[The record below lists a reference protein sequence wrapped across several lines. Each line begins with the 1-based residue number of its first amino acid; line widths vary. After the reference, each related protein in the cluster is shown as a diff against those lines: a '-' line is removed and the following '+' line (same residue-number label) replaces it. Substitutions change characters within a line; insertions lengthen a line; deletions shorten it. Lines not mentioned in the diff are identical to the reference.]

1 MSNNRSL
8 ASITQKVLMALT
20 GLFLCTFLV
29 VHLAGN
35 LQLIPG
41 MGTREGFNEYALF
54 MTTFPLIKIVSYG
67 LYASIILHAIVALI
81 LTMQNKKARPVK
93 YAKNNAAANS
103 KWSSRNMGL
112 LGSVILVFI
121 VIHMRSF
128 WARYHW
134 GEMPIMELENG
145 EKLKDLYTVTISA
158 FQNPW
163 YVLFYV
169 VSLIALAFHL
179 SHGFESGFQSLGLNH
194 KKYTPWIKKF
204 GVAFGIIICLLFAI
218 IPISIYFAQ

>member
-41 MGTREGFNEYALF
+41 MGTKEGFNEYALF

-67 LYASIILHAIVALI
+67 LYASIVLHVIVALI
-81 LTMQNKKARPVK
+81 LARQNSAARPVG

-103 KWSSRNMGL
+103 SWASRNMTL
-112 LGSVILVFI
+112 LGLVTLVFI
-121 VIHMRSF
+121 IIHMKSF
-128 WARYHW
+128 WAEYHW
-134 GEMPIMELENG
+134 GELPMDANG
-145 EKLKDLYTVTISA
+145 NKDLYTITVGA
-158 FQNPW
+158 FEQWW
-163 YVLFYV
+163 YTLFYV
-169 VSLIALAFHL
+169 VALIALAFHL
-179 SHGFESGFQSLGLNH
+179 MHGFQSGFQSLGLNH
-194 KKYTPWIKKF
+194 AKYTPWIKKI

-218 IPISIYFAQ
+218 IPITIYFAQ

>member
-41 MGTREGFNEYALF
+41 MGTPEGFNEYALF

-81 LTMQNKKARPVK
+81 LTIQNRKARPIK

-121 VIHMRSF
+121 VIHMKNF
-128 WARYHW
+128 WAEYHW
-134 GEMPIMELENG
+134 GDLPLDANG
-145 EKLKDLYTVTISA
+145 NKNLYKITVGA
-158 FQNPW
+158 FQEPL

-169 VSLIALAFHL
+169 LSLVALALHL

>member
-67 LYASIILHAIVALI
+67 LYASIVLHAIVALV
-81 LTMQNKKARPVK
+81 LTIQNKKARPIK

-121 VIHMRSF
+121 VIHMKSF
-128 WARYHW
+128 WAEYHW
-134 GEMPIMELENG
+134 GELPLDANG
-145 EKLKDLYTVTISA
+145 NKDLYEITIGA
-158 FQNPW
+158 FKEPL

-169 VSLIALAFHL
+169 ISLIALAFHL

-218 IPISIYFAQ
+218 IPISIYFA

>member
-1 MSNNRSL
+1 
-8 ASITQKVLMALT
+8 MALT

-67 LYASIILHAIVALI
+67 LYASIVLHAIVALI
-81 LTMQNKKARPVK
+81 LTVQNNKARPIR

-103 KWSSRNMGL
+103 SWASRNMGL
-112 LGSVILVFI
+112 LGTVILAFI
-121 VIHMRSF
+121 IIHMKSF
-128 WARYHW
+128 WAEYHW
-134 GEMPIMELENG
+134 GSLPLDANG
-145 EKLKDLYTVTISA
+145 NKDLYEITVTA
-158 FQNPW
+158 FQQWW
-163 YVLFYV
+163 YSLLYV
-169 VSLIALAFHL
+169 ISMVALAFHL
-179 SHGFESGFQSLGLNH
+179 MHGFQSGFQSLGLSH
-194 KKYTPWIKKF
+194 AKYTPIIKK
-204 GVAFGIIICLLFAI
+204 VSMAFGIIICLLFAI